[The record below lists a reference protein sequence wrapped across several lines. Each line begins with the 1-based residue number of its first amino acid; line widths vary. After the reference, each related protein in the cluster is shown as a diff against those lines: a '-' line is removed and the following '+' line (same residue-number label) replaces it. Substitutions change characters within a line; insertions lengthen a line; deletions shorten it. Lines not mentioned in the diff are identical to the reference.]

1 MDQEWAPGQ
10 LMEIPNLEALDSE
23 DLEKLVIQA
32 KTVST
37 CCRLMLKARKERLA
51 GNIQKAIKIEQDVE
65 RSLEKLKSLG
75 IFY

>member
-37 CCRLMLKARKERLA
+37 CCELMLKARKERLA
-51 GNIQKAIKIEQDVE
+51 GTIQKAIKIEQDVE
-65 RSLEKLKSLG
+65 QTIERLKSWGLD
-75 IFY
+75 Y